1 MAPIDWPRLVLS
13 LLGVAFALAAF
24 LWWFRRRQGVSLLRQ
39 DNRRIQVHEV
49 YPLGL
54 KHKMMLIQAD
64 EQMLLVSVN
73 VNDIRTLHAWPADKQ
88 GETHAR

>member
-13 LLGVAFALAAF
+13 LLGVAVALAAF
-24 LWWFRRRQGVSLLRQ
+24 LWWFRRRQGVGLLRQ

-73 VNDIRTLHAWPADKQ
+73 VNDIRTLHAWPAGDQ